1 MENKTGLILSYV
13 FLILIIF
20 GLAGYIVYDKDFFN
34 LKKVNE
40 KELETKNDQVKLNY
54 NTLYQIG
61 NTLESFDTAFNED
74 NTDFTAY
81 IYNDKKIFA
90 SKFDRKAALYAAL
103 RKELIKSGTNQSL
116 ANGTVKNNYD
126 NIFGNYLSYEPSI
139 IQAGNNYNIYFDNNS
154 RSYYYTIPATNNL
167 YLPKYFTVTTKTE
180 AIKEDIVVTRK
191 LFYVSYAGSEA
202 IIYKDSSQKEEV
214 AKVALREGIVNEKE
228 VIDKYSLKLKT
239 FKYTFK
245 RRKDADYSFYSIER
259 IKWFFLFLW
268 NKWKNNLK

>member
-202 IIYKDSSQKEEV
+202 IIYKDSSKKEEV
-214 AKVALREGIVNEKE
+214 AKVALRDGIVNEKE

-259 IKWFFLFLW
+259 IK
-268 NKWKNNLK
+268 